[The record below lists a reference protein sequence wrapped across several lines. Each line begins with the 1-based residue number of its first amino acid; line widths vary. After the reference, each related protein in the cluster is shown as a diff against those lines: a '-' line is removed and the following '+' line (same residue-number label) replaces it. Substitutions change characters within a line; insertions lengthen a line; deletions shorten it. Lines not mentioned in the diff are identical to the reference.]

1 MIFPPVLLA
10 MSTKGCALVT
20 PVVPLGSTPNL
31 KKYETVEKQYGPF
44 INLFGGILL
53 DTGEEVV
60 FRIRVAWV
68 LRKVQ
73 LPCLI

>member
-44 INLFGGILL
+44 GGILL

>member
-1 MIFPPVLLA
+1 

-20 PVVPLGSTPNL
+20 PVVPLGSTTNL
-31 KKYETVEKQYGPF
+31 KYETVEKQYGPF
-44 INLFGGILL
+44 INLFGAILL

>member
-10 MSTKGCALVT
+10 MSTKGCTLVT
-20 PVVPLGSTPNL
+20 PVVPLGSTANL
-31 KKYETVEKQYGPF
+31 KKHERVEKQYGPF
-44 INLFGGILL
+44 INLFGAILL

>member
-44 INLFGGILL
+44 INLFGAILL

>member
-20 PVVPLGSTPNL
+20 PVVPLGSTTNL

-44 INLFGGILL
+44 INLFGAILL